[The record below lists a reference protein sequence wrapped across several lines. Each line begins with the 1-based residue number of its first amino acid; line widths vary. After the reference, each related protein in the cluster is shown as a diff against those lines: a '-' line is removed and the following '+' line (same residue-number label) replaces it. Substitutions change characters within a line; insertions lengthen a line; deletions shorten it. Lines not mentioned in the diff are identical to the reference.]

1 MWHVGLDAEASGV
14 LNDLYNRVEVSDE
27 RMERLLCL
35 FELALCQSG
44 RHASGPCRTAGLS
57 RDGDGSRP
65 AAAAQAAKFAS
76 QPADRQAT
84 MKTSLLTICRRSI
97 RGLPPRFAA
106 LAPRIPLR
114 LARWLAF
121 ALALAS
127 ALTPALAQTPAATAQ
142 DPAAANAPAAPA
154 NTAVPANPA
163 STLEPFGW
171 LHGCWDGKV
180 NQRDFRE
187 EWLPLRGDMMIGV
200 SQTVSQ
206 GKTQDFEYLR
216 LELRPEGIFYV
227 AVPSGKKETSFRF
240 SGKTQRRRKRN
251 LHLRE
256 PGR

>member
-1 MWHVGLDAEASGV
+1 
-14 LNDLYNRVEVSDE
+14 
-27 RMERLLCL
+27 
-35 FELALCQSG
+35 
-44 RHASGPCRTAGLS
+44 
-57 RDGDGSRP
+57 
-65 AAAAQAAKFAS
+65 
-76 QPADRQAT
+76 
-84 MKTSLLTICRRSI
+84 MKMHLPTICRRSI

-106 LAPRIPLR
+106 LAPRLPLR
-114 LARWLAF
+114 LARLLAF

-127 ALTPALAQTPAATAQ
+127 SLTPALAQTPAATAQ
-142 DPAAANAPAAPA
+142 DPASANAPAAPA
-154 NTAVPANPA
+154 PANPA

-227 AVPSGKKETSFRF
+227 AVPSGKKETSFRL
-240 SGKTQRRRKRN
+240 SGRTRDGENEIFTFENPVDEFPQRIIYRRGSGGSLYAHVEGKLDGQPRSVIYPM
-251 LHLRE
+251 RRVDCASGE
-256 PGR
+256 PIRQ

>member
-1 MWHVGLDAEASGV
+1 
-14 LNDLYNRVEVSDE
+14 
-27 RMERLLCL
+27 
-35 FELALCQSG
+35 
-44 RHASGPCRTAGLS
+44 
-57 RDGDGSRP
+57 
-65 AAAAQAAKFAS
+65 
-76 QPADRQAT
+76 
-84 MKTSLLTICRRSI
+84 MKTSLLTICRWSI

-114 LARWLAF
+114 PAGWLAF

-127 ALTPALAQTPAATAQ
+127 GLTPVLAQTPAATAQ
-142 DPAAANAPAAPA
+142 DPAAANASAAPA
-154 NTAVPANPA
+154 NTAAPASPA

-227 AVPSGKKETSFRF
+227 AVPSGKKETSFRL
-240 SGKTQRRRKRN
+240 SGRTRDGENEIFTFENAVDEFPQRIIYRRGSEGWLYAHVEGN
-251 LHLRE
+251 LNGAPRSVIYPMRRVDCASGELIRQ
-256 PGR
+256 

>member
-1 MWHVGLDAEASGV
+1 
-14 LNDLYNRVEVSDE
+14 
-27 RMERLLCL
+27 
-35 FELALCQSG
+35 
-44 RHASGPCRTAGLS
+44 
-57 RDGDGSRP
+57 
-65 AAAAQAAKFAS
+65 
-76 QPADRQAT
+76 

-227 AVPSGKKETSFRF
+227 AVPSGKKETSFRL
-240 SGKTQRRRKRN
+240 SGRTRDGENEIFTFENPVDEFPQRIIYRRGSEGWLYAHVEGKLNGLPRSVIYPMRRVDCTSGE
-251 LHLRE
+251 LIRQ
-256 PGR
+256 

>member
-1 MWHVGLDAEASGV
+1 
-14 LNDLYNRVEVSDE
+14 
-27 RMERLLCL
+27 
-35 FELALCQSG
+35 
-44 RHASGPCRTAGLS
+44 
-57 RDGDGSRP
+57 
-65 AAAAQAAKFAS
+65 
-76 QPADRQAT
+76 
-84 MKTSLLTICRRSI
+84 MKTSLLTICRWSI

-114 LARWLAF
+114 PARWLAF
-121 ALALAS
+121 AVVLAS
-127 ALTPALAQTPAATAQ
+127 GLTPVLAQTPAATAQ
-142 DPAAANAPAAPA
+142 DPAAANASAAPV
-154 NTAVPANPA
+154 NTAVPATPA

-227 AVPSGKKETSFRF
+227 AVPSGKKETSFRL
-240 SGKTQRRRKRN
+240 SGRTRDGESEIFTFENPLDEFPQRIIYRRGSEGWLYAHVEGKLNGAPRSVIYPMRRVDCTSGE
-251 LHLRE
+251 LIRQ
-256 PGR
+256 

>member
-1 MWHVGLDAEASGV
+1 
-14 LNDLYNRVEVSDE
+14 
-27 RMERLLCL
+27 
-35 FELALCQSG
+35 
-44 RHASGPCRTAGLS
+44 
-57 RDGDGSRP
+57 
-65 AAAAQAAKFAS
+65 
-76 QPADRQAT
+76 
-84 MKTSLLTICRRSI
+84 MKTSLLAICRWSI

-114 LARWLAF
+114 HAGWF

-127 ALTPALAQTPAATAQ
+127 GLTPVLAQTPAATAQ
-142 DPAAANAPAAPA
+142 DPAAANASAAV
-154 NTAVPANPA
+154 NTAVPATPA

-187 EWLPLRGDMMIGV
+187 EWLPLHGDMMIGV

-227 AVPSGKKETSFRF
+227 AVPSGKKESESEIFTFENPLDEFPQRIIYRRGSEGWLYAHVEGKLNGAPRSVIYPMRRVDCTSGELIR
-240 SGKTQRRRKRN
+240 Q
-251 LHLRE
+251 
-256 PGR
+256 

>member
-1 MWHVGLDAEASGV
+1 MK
-14 LNDLYNRVEVSDE
+14 NR
-27 RMERLLCL
+27 L
-35 FELALCQSG
+35 
-44 RHASGPCRTAGLS
+44 PI
-57 RDGDGSRP
+57 
-65 AAAAQAAKFAS
+65 
-76 QPADRQAT
+76 
-84 MKTSLLTICRRSI
+84 ICRRSL

-106 LAPRIPLR
+106 PAPSIPLR
-114 LARWLAF
+114 LAWCLAC

-127 ALTPALAQTPAATAQ
+127 ALTPALAQTSAATAQ
-142 DPAAANAPAAPA
+142 DPAAANAAA

-227 AVPSGKKETSFRF
+227 AVPSGKKETSFRLAGRTRDGENEIF
-240 SGKTQRRRKRN
+240 TFDNPVDEFPQRIIYRRATEGWLYAHVEGKLNGLPRSVIYPMRRVDCASGEFIRQ
-251 LHLRE
+251 
-256 PGR
+256 